1 MFPLIFKI
9 AFLLISLQWLMRK
22 VKQQAMCTTLDKI
35 TYIGKL
41 ERYYHTILHFKTR
54 MTSYVYEP
62 STLSLFETKALIL
75 DKISVLTEAIS
86 VQLHCLRENK
96 ELSSGQYASISYY
109 FKEILFLEK
118 LVIDYAVK
126 IKAM

>member
-1 MFPLIFKI
+1 MFPIIFKI

-22 VKQQAMCTTLDKI
+22 VKQQAMCTTLEKI
-35 TYIGKL
+35 THIGKL

-75 DKISVLTEAIS
+75 DKISVLAEAIS
-86 VQLHCLRENK
+86 IQLHYLRENN
-96 ELSSGQYASISYY
+96 EDMTGQNHLLSFYIQ
-109 FKEILFLEK
+109 ETQLLEK
-118 LVIDYAVK
+118 LVSNYTLAFK
-126 IKAM
+126 